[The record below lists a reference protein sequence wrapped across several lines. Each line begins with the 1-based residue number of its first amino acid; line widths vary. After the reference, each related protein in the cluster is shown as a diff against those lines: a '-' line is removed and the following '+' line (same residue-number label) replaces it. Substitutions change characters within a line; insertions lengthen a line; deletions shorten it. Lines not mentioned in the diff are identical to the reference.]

1 MIPKEK
7 DYRYERKF
15 LFSNPSIK
23 SLEDLFY
30 LMPINIYNLYS
41 PRRVNSIYFDTLN
54 YKLAKSNIDG
64 DFKRFKVRIRF
75 YGEISKFLK
84 PTLEIKYKFGL
95 MGKKYKVPLNLD
107 HIIRNNF
114 SLDFLIND
122 YCLPF
127 EVRKILIDLKP
138 VCFVSYIRSYYI
150 CKSKKYRLTFDKDL
164 FFQLVN
170 SNNVISSIKTNPKL
184 FNYINILEIKYHYE
198 NDQFINIFSRKMP
211 FRLSTCS
218 KYQIGLEE
226 LKLI

>member
-1 MIPKEK
+1 M
-7 DYRYERKF
+7 R
-15 LFSNPSIK
+15 PS
-23 SLEDLFY
+23 S
-30 LMPINIYNLYS
+30 
-41 PRRVNSIYFDTLN
+41 
-54 YKLAKSNIDG
+54 
-64 DFKRFKVRIRF
+64 
-75 YGEISKFLK
+75 
-84 PTLEIKYKFGL
+84 
-95 MGKKYKVPLNLD
+95 
-107 HIIRNNF
+107 
-114 SLDFLIND
+114 
-122 YCLPF
+122 
-127 EVRKILIDLKP
+127 
-138 VCFVSYIRSYYI
+138 SYYI

>member
-23 SLEDLFY
+23 SLEDLFH

-75 YGEISKFLK
+75 YGEISKFLN
-84 PTLEIKYKFGL
+84 PTLEIKYKLGL
-95 MGKKYKVPLNLD
+95 MGKKYKLPLNLD

-122 YCLPF
+122 YCLPI
-127 EVRKILIDLKP
+127 EVRKILIDL
-138 VCFVSYIRSYYI
+138 
-150 CKSKKYRLTFDKDL
+150 
-164 FFQLVN
+164 
-170 SNNVISSIKTNPKL
+170 
-184 FNYINILEIKYHYE
+184 NI
-198 NDQFINIFSRKMP
+198 
-211 FRLSTCS
+211 
-218 KYQIGLEE
+218 
-226 LKLI
+226 